1 VFRQCG
7 EGCAFSGSRQCE
19 IGGQRDAVSLCA
31 ERFRRGS
38 PPTAGT
44 SCRSSFVLKPGW
56 LNKPNSVS
64 RRLRQVA
71 SAAFVGDSEGEITM
85 KRWHLSCLVA
95 VGFAALLYSP
105 SPALAQ
111 IAPPLGVLQ
120 QFSVLGGSAVS
131 GSAGAGT
138 LVAGDVGSRP
148 TDTINNFPPSS
159 VTAGFF
165 VRRVAAGNGPLL
177 IQARNDATTAFNFLG
192 APQGAGVV
200 IPDNLAGQT
209 LTTGVYDLGAALLPA
224 GGTLTLNGAGIF
236 VFRTAS
242 TLTTVNTST
251 IAGTANP
258 CNVYWQVGSS
268 ATIDSTNFSGNVFAS
283 ASVTVTGDMIGR
295 AIAGTGAVTMPVGGN
310 TIGGCAT
317 PGAPAPTLPE
327 VAAWGLLLLLLGSG
341 AYLLS
346 RRTPTE
352 ASR

>member
-1 VFRQCG
+1 MRD
-7 EGCAFSGSRQCE
+7 SGRE
-19 IGGQRDAVSLCA
+19 IKMK
-31 ERFRRGS
+31 RRH
-38 PPTAGT
+38 
-44 SCRSSFVLKPGW
+44 SSFL
-56 LNKPNSVS
+56 
-64 RRLRQVA
+64 A
-71 SAAFVGDSEGEITM
+71 
-85 KRWHLSCLVA
+85 A

-138 LVAGDVGSRP
+138 VVAGDVGSRP
-148 TDTINNFPPSS
+148 TDTISNFPPSS

-165 VRRVAAGNGPLL
+165 VRHVALGDGPLL

-200 IPDNLAGQT
+200 ILDDLTGQI
-209 LTTGVYDLGAALLPA
+209 LGPGVYNLGAALLPA
-224 GGTLTLNGAGIF
+224 GATLTLNDPTGTGIF

-242 TLTTVNTST
+242 TLTTINTSNV
-251 IAGTANP
+251 AGTANP
-258 CNVYWQVGSS
+258 CNVYWQIGSS
-268 ATIDSTNFSGNVFAS
+268 ATIDSDNFFGDVFAS
-283 ASVTVTGDMIGR
+283 ASITVTGDMTGK

-310 TIGGCAT
+310 TIGGCAAAG
-317 PGAPAPTLPE
+317 PPPAPALPE
-327 VAAWGLLLLLLGSG
+327 VAAWGLLLVLLGSG